1 MVGDLSA
8 LSEVSQAF
16 LVTDKRIV
24 TEIDF
29 QDIPLILLAAYF
41 GYNICYPK
49 GCVNFFVFLEV
60 MLLKI
65 KTTKASITVH
75 NLLSSLSAHDH
86 E

>member
-24 TEIDF
+24 TEVAF
-29 QDIPLILLAAYF
+29 PDIPLILLAAYF

-49 GCVNFFVFLEV
+49 GCINLFTFLEV

-65 KTTKASITVH
+65 KTTKTTITVN
-75 NLLSSLSAHDH
+75 NLLSSLSAH